1 MKLSETPAVRWGG
14 RAARYKDF
22 PRAVVRAYDPYSLS
36 PLTFQLDLEMTAWH
50 HVRFRADVKS
60 LTCRPTRVQA
70 KIDGKEVEAEA
81 TFTAVLRDGRRQYH
95 LVCRGEPS
103 GPNWRALAQIARHNG
118 AVIEVHDR
126 ATLAAD
132 AKRNARLVRL
142 VQASVIHLRDGP
154 AADPLIVAAVRDGCS
169 RRSELIVQLKQLTSQ
184 LIDGRAAQLHCAGVL
199 QMDLAED
206 DFGVSIGGGRHG

>member
-36 PLTFQLDLEMTAWH
+36 PLSFHLEVEMTAWH
-50 HVRFRADVKS
+50 QLRFRPNVKS

-70 KIDGKEVEAEA
+70 KIDGEAVEAEA
-81 TFTAVLRDGRRQYH
+81 TFTAVLREGQRQYH

-103 GPNWRALAQIARHNG
+103 GPNWRALRQIARHNG

-126 ATLAAD
+126 ATLDAD
-132 AKRNARLVRL
+132 VKRNARLARL
-142 VQASVIHLRDGP
+142 MQASVIHLRDGP
-154 AADPLIVAAVRDGCS
+154 AADPLIVAAVRDGRS
-169 RRSELIVQLKQLTSQ
+169 RRSELIARLKELNSQ

-199 QMDLAED
+199 QLDLAED
-206 DFGVSIGGGRHG
+206 DYGVSVRGGHHD

>member
-118 AVIEVHDR
+118 AVIEV
-126 ATLAAD
+126 
-132 AKRNARLVRL
+132 
-142 VQASVIHLRDGP
+142 S
-154 AADPLIVAAVRDGCS
+154 
-169 RRSELIVQLKQLTSQ
+169 
-184 LIDGRAAQLHCAGVL
+184 
-199 QMDLAED
+199 
-206 DFGVSIGGGRHG
+206 GGIML

>member
-95 LVCRGEPS
+95 LVWYLRQATFRKGSQIIPS
-103 GPNWRALAQIARHNG
+103 LS
-118 AVIEVHDR
+118 
-126 ATLAAD
+126 
-132 AKRNARLVRL
+132 K
-142 VQASVIHLRDGP
+142 
-154 AADPLIVAAVRDGCS
+154 
-169 RRSELIVQLKQLTSQ
+169 
-184 LIDGRAAQLHCAGVL
+184 
-199 QMDLAED
+199 
-206 DFGVSIGGGRHG
+206 